1 MRKADAFQVT
11 TTISLKLCLREED
24 CLKTPAENMII
35 DAAFSMENGRASKS
49 EERRQVQSRVSVVR
63 GWHIIDNCTSQHLRP
78 HIFVLDTPMQE
89 MIYMSGRTP
98 ALAFLSW
105 KDVYSL
111 CSR

>member
-35 DAAFSMENGRASKS
+35 DTAFSLENGRASKS
-49 EERRQVQSRVSVVR
+49 EERRQVQWRVSVV
-63 GWHIIDNCTSQHLRP
+63 WLAYIDNCTLQHLRP
-78 HIFVLDTPMQE
+78 HRFVLDTPMQE
-89 MIYMSGRTP
+89 MTYMSGRTP